1 MFVHAVLCLLQGFL
15 SGTPVCE
22 RLRQQC
28 INSRDCLLVML
39 QQRDKQLVAAAA
51 ALSAAEAKAAEA
63 EARAAAAEVK
73 MAAALV
79 GEEAVE
85 VS

>member
-1 MFVHAVLCLLQGFL
+1 MSAVPVQGFL

-39 QQRDKQLVAAAA
+39 QQRDKQLAAATA
-51 ALSAAEAKAAEA
+51 ALASA
-63 EARAAAAEVK
+63 EARATAAEAWAAAT
-73 MAAALV
+73 AAKLRCVAAEMREL
-79 GEEAVE
+79 GAE
-85 VS
+85 S

>member
-1 MFVHAVLCLLQGFL
+1 MPCALPVAPLQGFL

-39 QQRDKQLVAAAA
+39 QQRDKQLAAAAA
-51 ALSAAEAKAAEA
+51 ALAAAEE
-63 EARAAAAEVK
+63 RAAAAE
-73 MAAALV
+73 ARALT
-79 GEEAVE
+79 GRRHD
-85 VS
+85 